1 MLHRM
6 GFTKRRANSKV
17 KVPAEQ
23 VLFLKAQFLFDIK
36 SVVVMEDVPK
46 ELIINWDQTGI
57 HYVPVSN
64 WTMEKKGMKRVEVF
78 GADDKRQIT
87 AVFGGTMSGDFLPP
101 QLIYQ
106 GKSAKC
112 LPRVNFPESWHVT
125 YSENHWSNEGT
136 MEEYIAMVIKPY
148 VEEKRR
154 ALQLDPTHSALVI
167 FDKFRGQCTEKI
179 FHQLHASNIRMVIVP
194 SNCTDLLQPLDLSVN
209 KPAKDFLRRQF
220 QSWYSDQ
227 VLENLKH
234 ERSEVV
240 DVRMSVVKLLSANW
254 MIKLYDYMKSN
265 PTIVSNGFA
274 AAGITF
280 DD

>member
-1 MLHRM
+1 
-6 GFTKRRANSKV
+6 
-17 KVPAEQ
+17 
-23 VLFLKAQFLFDIK
+23 
-36 SVVVMEDVPK
+36 
-46 ELIINWDQTGI
+46 
-57 HYVPVSN
+57 
-64 WTMEKKGMKRVEVF
+64 MKRVEVF
-78 GADDKRQIT
+78 ESDDKRQIT

-112 LPRVNFPESWHVT
+112 LPKVNFPESWHVT
-125 YSENHWSNEGT
+125 YSENHWSNKGM

-148 VEEKRR
+148 VEEKRH

-167 FDKFRGQCTEKI
+167 FDKFRGQCTEKM
-179 FHQLHASNIRMVIVP
+179 FHQPHASNIRMVIVP
-194 SNCTDLLQPLDLSVN
+194 SNCTDLLQPLDLSIN
-209 KPAKDFLRRQF
+209 NPAKDFLRRQF
-220 QSWYSDQ
+220 QSYSDQ

-240 DVRMSVVKLLSANW
+240 DVRMSVVKPLSANW